1 MKPKA
6 PLAAFQADL
15 RQCRRCLEAGHPII
29 PGPVFSGA
37 SGAQIML
44 IGQAPGVTEAV
55 VKRPFNASAG
65 KRLFLWL
72 AQAGVEEADFRA
84 TQYMTS
90 VTKCFPGKAA
100 RSGGDRVP
108 SKAEQALCRD
118 WLEREISLINPR
130 LIIPVGRLA
139 IGLFLPYT
147 QLGEVIGKRFERDG
161 RAIIA
166 LPHPSGAST
175 WHHAPAHKLLLSQAL
190 ALVAREHQVLRGA
203 DACNMGSGREPSSEG

>member
-1 MKPKA
+1 MKPET

-15 RQCRRCLEAGHPII
+15 RQCRRCLEAGHPIT

-37 SGAQIML
+37 PGAQIML

-55 VKRPFNASAG
+55 VKRPFNAGAG
-65 KRLFLWL
+65 KRLFTWL
-72 AQAGVEEADFRA
+72 AQAGIDEADFRA

-108 SKAEQALCRD
+108 SKEEQALCRD
-118 WLEREISLINPR
+118 WLEREIALVDPR
-130 LIIPVGRLA
+130 VILLVGRLA
-139 IGLFLPYT
+139 IGLFIPHT
-147 QLGEVIGKRFERDG
+147 QLSDVIGKRFEHEG
-161 RAIIA
+161 RSLIP

-175 WHHAPAHKLLLSQAL
+175 WHHAPAHRALLTRAL
-190 ALVAREHQVLRGA
+190 ALVAKARMSL
-203 DACNMGSGREPSSEG
+203 D

>member
-1 MKPKA
+1 MKPGA
-6 PLAAFQADL
+6 PLAALQADL
-15 RQCRRCLEAGHPII
+15 RQCRRCLEAGHPIT

-37 SGAQIML
+37 PGAQIML

-55 VKRPFNASAG
+55 VKRPFNAGAG
-65 KRLFLWL
+65 KRLFTWL
-72 AQAGVEEADFRA
+72 AQAGIDEATFRA

-100 RSGGDRVP
+100 RGGGDRVP

-118 WLEREISLINPR
+118 WLEREIALVDPR
-130 LIIPVGRLA
+130 LIILVGRLA
-139 IGLFLPYT
+139 IGLFLPHT
-147 QLGEVIGKRFERDG
+147 HLGEVVGQRFERDG

-175 WHHAPAHKLLLSQAL
+175 WHHAPAHKTRLSQAL
-190 ALVAREHQVLRGA
+190 ALVAREHQLLRGA
-203 DACNMGSGREPSSEG
+203 NACQMGPCSEPNTEG